1 MSRIVVI
8 GAAGGVGTRLVGE
21 LIARGDVVA
30 AIHRRPEQAEQLRA
44 VGAEPVLLDV
54 ADEVRSGVPD
64 RLAEVAR
71 GADALVYAAGASS
84 APIDVARVVDGDGV
98 AFAARAAQAA
108 GVDRFLLVSA
118 FPDAWRGQGMPA
130 AFEEY
135 MGIKKDADV
144 ALAATGLDWVIV
156 RPGTLTTGART
167 GRIALG
173 PAIAYGDVSRA
184 DLAAVL
190 AEIVHRPGVS
200 RQVVELTDGTA
211 PITDAVDAVARL

>member
-8 GAAGGVGTRLVGE
+8 GAAGGLGSLLVGE
-21 LIARGDVVA
+21 LITRGDDVA
-30 AIHRRPEQAEQLRA
+30 AVHRRPEQAEQLRTL
-44 VGAEPVLLDV
+44 GAEPLLLDI
-54 ADEVRSGVPD
+54 ADEVRSGAPD
-64 RLAEVAR
+64 RLGQALR
-71 GADALVYAAGASS
+71 GADALVYAAGASN

-98 AFAARAAQAA
+98 AFAARAAEIA
-108 GVDRFLLVSA
+108 GLDRFLLVSA

-135 MGIKKDADV
+135 MRIKKAADV

-156 RPGTLTTGART
+156 RPGTLTTGPRT
-167 GRIALG
+167 GRVALG

-184 DLAAVL
+184 DVAAVL
-190 AEIVHRPGVS
+190 AELVHSPEVS
-200 RQVVELTDGTA
+200 RQVLELTEGTA